1 MLPIKT
7 EFLCDVIVE
16 LDREGI
22 VNIGATPSG
31 VRMIIYVK
39 GGKVEGPKLKGVI
52 LPGGGDWYTTRPD
65 GVGQLDVRAAMR
77 TDDGDTIY
85 VYYRGINAMTP
96 EIRQRI
102 MMGETVDPSEYYFR
116 TTPVFETASEK
127 YSWLNRIV
135 AVGIGHLT
143 ATDLRYSIYAVL

>member
-16 LDREGI
+16 LDREGM

-31 VRMIIYVK
+31 VRVIIYVK
-39 GGKVEGPKLKGVI
+39 GGKVEGPKMKGVI
-52 LPGGGDWYTTRPD
+52 LPGGGDWMTIRPD
-65 GVGQLDVRAAMR
+65 GVTQLDVRAAMQ
-77 TDDGDTIY
+77 TDDGHTIY
-85 VYYRGINAMTP
+85 TYYRGISTMTP

-102 MMGETVDPSEYYFR
+102 MMGETVSPSEYYFR

-127 YSWLNRIV
+127 YGWLNRII

-143 ATDLRYSIYAVL
+143 AKDLRYSIHAVL